1 VDVLSTAVPALY
13 GYSTEEALKAQF
25 GAQSLTSTKVR
36 VNARGLLRVESGTTK
51 RYIAIVETTPLQ
63 AKVSMNA
70 MRLSLGLSNVAE
82 DAVLAVPVN
91 RLLDAPMIGLAA
103 ERDTG
108 GPLQAH
114 RVLLLVEG
122 TDETKCDPIDGDN
135 QIFKVTSTDARC
147 LLSDTAE
154 LVTLAGY
161 SDFKK
166 IMQYRLD
173 KETALVLV
181 SAVTRATLG
190 SASET
195 CVVSVEHMQ
204 KVSKDEAAALKI
216 SMTAEWRSVLTVPED
231 LLKREFQSA
240 KEPAYWTP
248 ESMTKVRRLL
258 SDPLTPQR

>member
-1 VDVLSTAVPALY
+1 
-13 GYSTEEALKAQF
+13 
-25 GAQSLTSTKVR
+25 
-36 VNARGLLRVESGTTK
+36 
-51 RYIAIVETTPLQ
+51 
-63 AKVSMNA
+63 MNA

-91 RLLDAPMIGLAA
+91 RLLDAPMVGLAA
-103 ERDTG
+103 KRDTG

-122 TDETKCDPIDGDN
+122 TEETKCDPIDGDKPMDN
-135 QIFKVTSTDARC
+135 QTFKVTSTSARC

-248 ESMTKVRRLL
+248 ESQTKVRRML
-258 SDPLTPQR
+258 SDPVTPQR